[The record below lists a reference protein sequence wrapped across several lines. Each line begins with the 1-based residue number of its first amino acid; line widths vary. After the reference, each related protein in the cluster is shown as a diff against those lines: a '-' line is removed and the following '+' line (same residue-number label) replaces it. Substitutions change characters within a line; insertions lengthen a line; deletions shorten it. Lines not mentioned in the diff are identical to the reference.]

1 MTVIALT
8 SAKGSPGVTTIALA
22 LAWAWPQVAPDRR
35 VLVVDADM
43 AGGDLAPGYLRGAVS
58 SADGVLGLAAA
69 RPTDLGGCNTSAC
82 DLGQTLSK
90 SRKQSLACSSRCC
103 VSES

>member
-8 SAKGSPGVTTIALA
+8 SAKGSPGVTTTALA
-22 LAWAWPQVAPDRR
+22 LAWAWPQVAPGRR

-58 SADGVLGLAAA
+58 STDGVLGLAAA
-69 RPTDLGGCNTSAC
+69 RTHRPGRRVVG
-82 DLGQTLSK
+82 
-90 SRKQSLACSSRCC
+90 SR
-103 VSES
+103 